1 MDTRKR
7 FVPRT
12 PVAASLVV
20 VLLGLC
26 ASKAWAAEPAAA
38 KKAPPTATN
47 KPVHKVTHAPKRHTA
62 KAKPVAEPVAAPAV
76 DPVTDEHK
84 LAVAQ
89 QVHTGRI
96 ACELGAHV
104 TVTPDASQMGGFV
117 VQMPPHIFHMTP
129 VVSSTGAVRL
139 EDTKNGAMWLQ
150 LGNKSMLMSTK
161 LGQRLADECQ
171 SSAQLAVAEKL
182 KHNPPPSLLDDT
194 PGVARK

>member
-1 MDTRKR
+1 MDIRQFLVIVSAALLPLAASAADPAAKDASTTRKAEQKPAQKTAQKTNPKTSR
-7 FVPRT
+7 QTKQPAVD
-12 PVAASLVV
+12 AAP
-20 VLLGLC
+20 
-26 ASKAWAAEPAAA
+26 E
-38 KKAPPTATN
+38 
-47 KPVHKVTHAPKRHTA
+47 
-62 KAKPVAEPVAAPAV
+62 PVAETVS
-76 DPVTDEHK
+76 DEHK

-96 ACELGAHV
+96 ACELGAYV
-104 TVTPDASQMGGFV
+104 NVTPDANRVGGFV
-117 VQMPPHIFHMTP
+117 VQLAPHVFHMTP

-171 SSAQLAVAEKL
+171 SPAQLAVAEKL
-182 KHNPPPSLLDDT
+182 KNNPPPSLLDDA